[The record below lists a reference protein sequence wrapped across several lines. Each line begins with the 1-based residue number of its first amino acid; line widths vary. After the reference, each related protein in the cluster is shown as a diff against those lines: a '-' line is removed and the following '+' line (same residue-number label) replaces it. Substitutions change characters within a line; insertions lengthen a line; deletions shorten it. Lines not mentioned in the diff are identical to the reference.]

1 MKVTFFD
8 VEYANAKNKSI
19 CQIDLSQHKNIRTLG
34 GKTHENHY

>member
-19 CQIDLSQHKNIRTLG
+19 CQIDLSQHKKYTNFGRKNT
-34 GKTHENHY
+34 